1 MNSLSSIQRH
11 STSTGVDDSFYGTLD
26 LGHATQINDDL
37 VRAIR
42 DEVVNID
49 GRLRVVSDSVRNEE
63 RSLGQ
68 LVRDCDHARAEMS
81 AHRRDAAEVLDSE
94 NMTQE
99 LRAGFRAQF
108 ASEVA
113 PHVVSPASSVLGHH
127 HHDHR
132 GDDVA
137 YDVDDSGSPGVAT
150 KARAYSHRA
159 YVDQKRVDAKAKAVF
174 VHSIQQEI
182 KNTRNKIKT
191 TDDEYALFNQ
201 DARQLE
207 RVKTEGDRQVEA
219 KRRECEAES
228 QRNRGVR
235 EAIQVSRANC
245 GAFAQQIAEKVSS
258 RVRVMIS

>member
-1 MNSLSSIQRH
+1 MNSFPLTQQH
-11 STSTGVDDSFYGTLD
+11 AASTATDDSFYGTLD

-42 DEVVNID
+42 DEVVDID

-68 LVRDCDHARAEMS
+68 LARDCDHARAEMS

-113 PHVVSPASSVLGHH
+113 PHIVSPASSVP
-127 HHDHR
+127 
-132 GDDVA
+132 GDDA
-137 YDVDDSGSPGVAT
+137 ASDDDDGASSGGAN

-159 YVDQKRVDAKAKAVF
+159 FVNRRRVDAKAKAVSI
-174 VHSIQQEI
+174 HSIQQEI
-182 KNTRNKIKT
+182 KSTRNKIKT
-191 TDDEYALFNQ
+191 ADDEYALFNQ

-207 RVKTEGDRQVEA
+207 GVKMEGERQVEA

-235 EAIQVSRANC
+235 EAVQVARANC
-245 GAFAQQIAEKVSS
+245 GTYAQQITEKVSS
-258 RVRVMIS
+258 NSFFGN